1 MRNWGLTLVLS
12 ALAAALLAVPAS
24 AQQTDFYGEVLP
36 DDLSQPGDTTA
47 RPDDAAAPA
56 TEEAGERPGS
66 SAAERPESTSAA
78 DRPGPDVRVRAA
90 GNPVTVAGRQLPV
103 TGGELTLTL
112 LALGGFMVA
121 AGAAIVTVNRR
132 RGQA

>member
-12 ALAAALLAVPAS
+12 ALAVALLAVPAS
-24 AQQTDFYGEVLP
+24 AQNDLYGEVLP
-36 DDLSQPGDTTA
+36 EDLSQPGDSTA
-47 RPDDAAAPA
+47 PPDDAAAPA

-66 SAAERPESTSAA
+66 SAAERPKSTSAA
-78 DRPGPDVRVRAA
+78 DRPGPVAVRAA

-103 TGGELTLTL
+103 TGGELTITL
-112 LALGGFMVA
+112 LALGGIMVA
-121 AGAAIVTVNRR
+121 AGAAAVTVNRR